1 MVLSSS
7 FRIFEASLENSARAV
22 QISVNWHY
30 NRPIPTCDGS
40 LYKYFKR
47 ATPKEVAMGEKKKED
62 KESKA
67 QKGEENQQE
76 NLASTQK
83 KVNTN

>member
-1 MVLSSS
+1 
-7 FRIFEASLENSARAV
+7 
-22 QISVNWHY
+22 
-30 NRPIPTCDGS
+30 
-40 LYKYFKR
+40 
-47 ATPKEVAMGEKKKED
+47 MGEKKKED

-83 KVNTN
+83 KVNTNWYMGEKDIHFDDSICS